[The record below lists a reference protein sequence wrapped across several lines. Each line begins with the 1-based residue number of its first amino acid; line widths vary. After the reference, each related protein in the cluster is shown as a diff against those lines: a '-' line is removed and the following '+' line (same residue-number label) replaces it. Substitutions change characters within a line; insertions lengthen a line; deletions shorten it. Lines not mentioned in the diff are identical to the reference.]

1 MRKELIF
8 LKFVICSRMELGEEP
23 RVRVAA
29 HIFKDLCYNYRDS
42 ITAGIIVAGWDK
54 HRGGQVG
61 RGYRIS
67 LLNLKSSTFI
77 RIFFFFF

>member
-8 LKFVICSRMELGEEP
+8 LKLVICSRMELSEEP

-54 HRGGQVG
+54 HRGGQVSS
-61 RGYRIS
+61 GYRIS

-77 RIFFFFF
+77 RIASS